1 MKCEEARPSL
11 VALVHGDLA
20 PSEEPA
26 VREHLGS
33 CAACRAAEGEFHQI
47 RALLRAV
54 GHREANRS
62 PHLWERAQI
71 LKAKVQALFDA
82 EVAVPDAVHVSSSPG
97 AAAAP
102 VPRARRPSLKRTSL
116 LVLALAAA
124 GTGGFLIRQS
134 SPQRHHLDRERLL
147 AGPVRVDVERDRDS
161 HVQVEGTRIDAR
173 GPAAYVA
180 RLWASRESFE
190 RDADIKSKEWAF
202 GKEPVFSAW
211 PILEVAAVA
220 GLVTVENE
228 AGNVMVTPGEV
239 VFAPPHRFP
248 LIRQ

>member
-11 VALVHGDLA
+11 VAMMHGDLA

-33 CAACRAAEGEFHQI
+33 CAGCRAAEDEFHQI

-54 GHREANRS
+54 GHREANRW

-102 VPRARRPSLKRTSL
+102 VPRPPQPNPKRAPL
-116 LVLALAAA
+116 LLLALAAA
-124 GTGGFLIRQS
+124 GTGGFLIRPS
-134 SPQRHHLDRERLL
+134 GPRPHRLDPERLL
-147 AGPVRVDVERDRDS
+147 AGPVRVEVERDRDS
-161 HVQVEGTRIDAR
+161 LVQVEGTRIEAR

-180 RLWASRESFE
+180 RLWPSRESFE
-190 RDADIKSKEWAF
+190 RDADAKSKEWAL

-211 PILEVAAVA
+211 PILEVAAVE
-220 GLVTVENE
+220 GLVTLENE
-228 AGNVMVTPGEV
+228 AGNVRVTPGEV